1 MCANGGE
8 RPLSSGRRSGRIE
21 VEGSLIQEA
30 LGRVGSSPDKAG
42 TGQHCQMVRV
52 RRTRRKGVTRVNQWW
67 NLRNRGTGS
76 NLADLGRAAVHA
88 DLMHGKATSDA
99 AMDAGPGGHEECL
112 RRTRGD
118 AAGAEL
124 GTDPADR
131 HTVNMG
137 TLPRLPSPACRQHV
151 GGQGRCHL
159 RGGAGGGAAVVVRG
173 RESRPHGEGR
183 QQAGNDVWVT
193 PGGRR

>member
-1 MCANGGE
+1 M
-8 RPLSSGRRSGRIE
+8 
-21 VEGSLIQEA
+21 
-30 LGRVGSSPDKAG
+30 
-42 TGQHCQMVRV
+42 
-52 RRTRRKGVTRVNQWW
+52 

-76 NLADLGRAAVHA
+76 NLVDLGRAAVHA
-88 DLMHGKATSDA
+88 EHTNGEATPGTVI
-99 AMDAGPGGHEECL
+99 DAGPGDREESL

-137 TLPRLPSPACRQHV
+137 TLLRLPYPACFQQV
-151 GGQGRCHL
+151 GGQGHRRL
-159 RGGAGGGAAVVVRG
+159 MGAAGGGAAVVVRG
-173 RESRPHGEGR
+173 RESRLHDRLRSSGGHGEGR
-183 QQAGNDVWVT
+183 QRDRNCRRSAGRVM

>member
-1 MCANGGE
+1 M
-8 RPLSSGRRSGRIE
+8 
-21 VEGSLIQEA
+21 
-30 LGRVGSSPDKAG
+30 RVGSSPDKAG
-42 TGQHCQMVRV
+42 TVQYCQMGRV
-52 RRTRRKGVTRVNQWW
+52 RRTRREGVTRVNQWM

-76 NLADLGRAAVHA
+76 NLVDLGRDAVHA
-88 DLMHGKATSDA
+88 ERTNGEATPGPVI
-99 AMDAGPGGHEECL
+99 DAGPGGREESL

-137 TLPRLPSPACRQHV
+137 TLLRLPYPACFQQV
-151 GGQGRCHL
+151 GGQGHR
-159 RGGAGGGAAVVVRG
+159 RPMGAAGGGAAVVVRG

-183 QQAGNDVWVT
+183 QRDRNCRRSAGHVM